1 MVMADLANKVA
12 LVTGAGSGIG
22 RATALLLAREGATVV
37 VSDVSEDGG
46 QETVR
51 LITAARGAASFV
63 RADVSKAE
71 DCEALVRETVARYG
85 ALHLACNNA
94 GIAGPQGPTGD
105 YPLDGWQ
112 QVIGINLSG
121 VFYCLRYQ
129 IPAMLAAGGGAIVN
143 MASILGQVAFAG
155 SPAYVAA
162 KHGVVGLTQSAAVEY
177 AAAGI
182 RVNAVGPG
190 FISTPLLSG
199 LEAQPGALE
208 QLVAL
213 HPIGRLGK
221 AEEVAE
227 LVLWLLSDRA
237 SFVTGAYYAVDGGY
251 LAR

>member
-1 MVMADLANKVA
+1 MAELTHKVA

-22 RATALLLAREGATVV
+22 RAAALLLAREGAAVV
-37 VSDVSEDGG
+37 VSDVAEEGA

-51 LITAARGAASFV
+51 LITTAGGTASFV
-63 RADVSKAE
+63 RADVGEPA
-71 DCEALVRETVARYG
+71 DCEALVRAVVSRHG

-94 GIAGPQGPTGD
+94 GISGPQGPTGD

-112 QVIGINLSG
+112 RVIGINLSG
-121 VFYCLRYQ
+121 VFYCLRYE
-129 IPAMLAAGGGAIVN
+129 IPALLAAGGGAIVN
-143 MASILGQVAFAG
+143 MASVLGQVAFAG

-182 RVNAVGPG
+182 RVNAIGPG
-190 FISTPLLSG
+190 FISTPMLAG
-199 LEAQPGALE
+199 LEAQPAAVE
-208 QLVAL
+208 QLQAL
-213 HPIGRLGK
+213 HPIGRLGQ